1 MADGVGGQPR
11 VSVVVPVHE
20 PSVGFDDLCRSLWDQ
35 TLPDDAYEVVL
46 VDDGS
51 ADDTPQ
57 RLAAIAR
64 AHEHVR
70 VHRIPASGWPG
81 RPRNVGVERARG
93 RYVFFA
99 DQDDYLF
106 PEALERMCAVA
117 DANLS
122 DVVMGKVV
130 QLGAAT
136 PYWPLWQRDVARAD
150 LARDGVTLSRTVH
163 KLFRRD
169 FLLAHGIRFPE
180 GKVRLEDYHVM
191 GQVFAASPTVSVLAS
206 SPCYRWLKHAA
217 NSSGGSTPA
226 AAYWDYYA
234 EAMGMV
240 DALGGPVAV
249 SDAVKVAATAQAFT
263 RSAFARWLEHPP
275 EQQQAELAVLA
286 SWVDDVVPERL
297 DDRQPVVRRA
307 HLAALRRRDPAAFV
321 AAQRLRADAS
331 ATHVPALAAW
341 TADGRLEVTCRL
353 RAVLPGERRDDPLGG
368 ERWLVPG
375 LPDDGTYD
383 LRLLDV
389 DRATAALSVRERGSG
404 VEWPV
409 ESRFTVTPEPSGGEL
424 VVTGLLDPAAGA
436 FGRPWAPGVWDLNV
450 RASLLGRQ
458 FLRRATVSEGW
469 GAPSLRA
476 GGQVASPYRTQAG
489 TLAIR
494 TTAVPGG
501 GAADG

>member
-1 MADGVGGQPR
+1 
-11 VSVVVPVHE
+11 VVVPVHE
-20 PSVGFDDLCRSLWDQ
+20 PSVGFDELCRSLWDQ

-51 ADDTPQ
+51 TDDTPQ

-64 AHEHVR
+64 AHPNVR
-70 VHRIPASGWPG
+70 VDRIPASGWPG
-81 RPRNVGVERARG
+81 RPRNVGVDRARG

-163 KLFRRD
+163 KLFRRE
-169 FLLAHGIRFPE
+169 FLLAHGVRFPE
-180 GKVRLEDYHVM
+180 GRVRLEDYHVM
-191 GQVFAASPTVSVLAS
+191 GQVFAASPAVSVLAS
-206 SPCYRWLKHAA
+206 YPCYRWLKHTA
-217 NSSGGSTPA
+217 NASRTSTPR

-240 DALGGPVAV
+240 DALGGPVEV
-249 SDAVKVAATAQAFT
+249 SDAVKVAATGQAFT
-263 RSAFARWLEHPP
+263 RSALAHWLEHLAD
-275 EQQQAELAVLA
+275 QQRDELAVLA
-286 SWVDDVVPERL
+286 EWVDDVVPERL

-307 HLAALRRRDPAAFV
+307 QLAALRRRDPAAFL

-331 ATHVPALAAW
+331 ATDAPASAVR
-341 TADGRLEVTCRL
+341 TPDGRLEVTCRV
-353 RAVLPGERRDDPLGG
+353 RAALPGARRDDPLGG
-368 ERWLVPG
+368 ERWVVPG
-375 LPDDGTYD
+375 IADDGAYD

-389 DRATAALSVRERGSG
+389 DRPTASLSVRERASG

-409 ESRFTVTPEPSGGEL
+409 GSRLTVAPEPSGAEL
-424 VVTGLLDPAAGA
+424 VVTGRLDPAAGA
-436 FGRPWAPGVWDLNV
+436 FGQPWGPGVWDVHL

-458 FLRRATVSEGW
+458 FLRRVKVADGGTPP
-469 GAPSLRA
+469 ALR
-476 GGQVASPYRTQAG
+476 GGDLTASPYRTQAG
-489 TLAIR
+489 TLAVR
-494 TTAVPGG
+494 ARRVPDRV
-501 GAADG
+501 AADG